1 LCLYSLNIASKSSC
15 LDPDSNYGDVGV
27 PRVKTLP
34 AEAVVTWLD
43 VAYDLLEVVSLF
55 AFGRSP
61 AGRISR
67 TQNCTLVGSVCLSA
81 LEATWTSAPD
91 LVESDAS
98 AETATSN
105 VTIVNGNS
113 RWRSR
118 RSSREILL
126 AICPRGDAFASLLM
140 LLCRE
145 PRRLCATK
153 SFRSRSRSTPIACH
167 PMGALQIVCVVEYSQ
182 PNAGFKS

>member
-1 LCLYSLNIASKSSC
+1 M
-15 LDPDSNYGDVGV
+15 GV

-105 VTIVNGNS
+105 VTIVNGAFTVALTP
-113 RWRSR
+113 
-118 RSSREILL
+118 LL
-126 AICPRGDAFASLLM
+126 SGNFIGPLPAA
-140 LLCRE
+140 
-145 PRRLCATK
+145 RRLCLLAHA
-153 SFRSRSRSTPIACH
+153 PV
-167 PMGALQIVCVVEYSQ
+167 P
-182 PNAGFKS
+182 